1 MKLTEIL
8 ALTTRIRGARAA
20 KAENAWHS
28 AVPETTYR
36 RKTRR
41 HHGITIVGIPNKIA
55 KRMGH

>member
-20 KAENAWHS
+20 KAENAWDA

-41 HHGITIVGIPNKIA
+41 HGGVTFVGTPNKIA
-55 KRMGH
+55 KRMGA